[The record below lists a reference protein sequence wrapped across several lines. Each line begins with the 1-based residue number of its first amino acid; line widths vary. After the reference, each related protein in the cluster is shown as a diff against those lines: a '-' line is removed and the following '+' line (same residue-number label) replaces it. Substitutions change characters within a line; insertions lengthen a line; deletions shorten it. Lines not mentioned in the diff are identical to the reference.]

1 MNRWI
6 PLALVSV
13 LISPLL
19 SASDAPEQQ
28 EAMRRLERAVSM
40 TNIFDLPSFQLSAT
54 VQIENRGKPLDG
66 TYRLLW
72 DGPEHWR
79 EEISLPGYTELQV
92 GGKGTVWIH
101 RSTDFIPL
109 PVYQL
114 HAALGFG
121 SVAGA
126 DTGHFESFVQLG
138 LTPKDRVKK
147 LHFRKQHGDRLTC
160 VETEDEQ
167 KSSWEVC
174 VNDSTGTLFRGA
186 SYEDRDFRPVSG
198 KVFPRFLSFLENGKT
213 VVKVNV
219 NDLIAPAE
227 FPLNSF
233 TPLVAVSAE
242 AGCMNPMPYRRVKS
256 LAPQYPQDAR
266 QQRIEGTVVVDVWI
280 GTDGFPRIHKVTA
293 SPNASLEKATST
305 ALTGW
310 HYEPA
315 TCEGRPVQVETVLR
329 INYTIS
335 EVRRF

>member
-1 MNRWI
+1 MNKWI
-6 PLALVSV
+6 PLALASV

-19 SASDAPEQQ
+19 SASDAHEQQ
-28 EAMRRLERAVSM
+28 EAMKRLEQAVSM

-233 TPLVAVSAE
+233 TPLVTVSAE

-280 GTDGFPRIHKVTA
+280 GTDGFPRIRKVTA
-293 SPNASLEKATST
+293 SPNASLEKAAAT

-310 HYEPA
+310 RYEPA
-315 TCEGRPVQVETVLR
+315 SCEGRPVQVETVLR
-329 INYTIS
+329 VNYILS
-335 EVRRF
+335 P